1 MVEIVLRDEG
11 ADIIGG
17 FPLWANVEITDEE
30 GGFLKVDE
38 MCCSEKRLLLG
49 ATYCDVLPLL
59 LHDAAIAPAGK
70 VYHFG
75 AGQDHF

>member
-30 GGFLKVDE
+30 GGFLKVEE
-38 MCCSEKRLLLG
+38 MCCSAFRPT
-49 ATYCDVLPLL
+49 A
-59 LHDAAIAPAGK
+59 
-70 VYHFG
+70 FG
-75 AGQDHF
+75 FIQ

>member
-1 MVEIVLRDEG
+1 MVEIVLR
-11 ADIIGG
+11 ADIIGAGG

-49 ATYCDVLPLL
+49 ATYCDDVQIVKGDFPR
-59 LHDAAIAPAGK
+59 
-70 VYHFG
+70 VR
-75 AGQDHF
+75 

>member
-38 MCCSEKRLLLG
+38 MCCSEKGLLLG
-49 ATYCDVLPLL
+49 ATYCDDVQIVKGDFPR
-59 LHDAAIAPAGK
+59 
-70 VYHFG
+70 VR
-75 AGQDHF
+75 